1 MTREIFER
9 YIEAGAGTR
18 LPSERRLAEE
28 FGVSRTEIRKAL
40 ARLQQNGHLSR
51 EIGRGTF
58 IRTPTTGHT
67 QDLTT
72 LREITS
78 PREAM
83 EARLSIEPE
92 LAGLAA
98 VNASVK
104 QVQAMRVLARQMRE
118 AESWRIYEQNDGRLH
133 RLIAESTG
141 NKLMA
146 SIYNTVDE
154 VRRAVV
160 WRWLDTRPSRP
171 PADYS
176 SFAEHD
182 GIIDAIEERKRTVA
196 MDMMRQHLR
205 TTIERLMGSM
215 GSTG

>member
-1 MTREIFER
+1 MTGEILER

-18 LPSERRLAEE
+18 LPSERKLAEE

-40 ARLQQNGHLSR
+40 ARLEQNGHLSR
-51 EIGRGTF
+51 EVGRGTF
-58 IRTPTTGHT
+58 IRTPASDRSL
-67 QDLTT
+67 DLTT

-104 QVQAMRVLARQMRE
+104 QVDAMRGLARQMRQ
-118 AESWRIYEQNDGRLH
+118 ADNWRIYEQNDGRLH

-176 SFAEHD
+176 SFDEHD
-182 GIIDAIEERKRTVA
+182 RIIDAIEQRNRTVA
-196 MDMMRQHLR
+196 METMRRHLR
-205 TTIERLMGSM
+205 TTIEKLMGSL
-215 GSTG
+215 GSIG

>member
-1 MTREIFER
+1 MDGKLLTR
-9 YIEAGAGTR
+9 YVEAQAGTR
-18 LPSERRLAEE
+18 LPPERQLAEE
-28 FGVSRTEIRKAL
+28 FGVSRNEIRKAL
-40 ARLQQNGHLSR
+40 ARLEQDGRLSR
-51 EIGRGTF
+51 EVGRGTF
-58 IRTPTTGHT
+58 VRTPPSDRSL
-67 QDLTT
+67 DLHA

-83 EARLSIEPE
+83 EARLLIEPE

-104 QVQAMRVLARQMRE
+104 QVEAMRALAKLMRQ
-118 AESWRIYEQNDGRLH
+118 AESWRAYEQHDGRLH

-146 SIYNTVDE
+146 SIFNTIDE

-176 SFAEHD
+176 SFEEHD
-182 GIIDAIEERKRTVA
+182 SIIDAIEQRNRTGA
-196 MDMMRQHLR
+196 METMRRHLR
-205 TTIERLMGSM
+205 TTIEKLMGSM
-215 GSTG
+215 GSVR